1 MEKTQA
7 RVYLFLGLII
17 LAGVLVYIQ
26 SRVQPQITEQS
37 TDVFIEEVENT
48 FSFLDET
55 SIPVVPIV
63 DSSIP
68 YLDIVAEYPKGIVG
82 DTEIQSIVENGIS
95 QFKKEYTFYVLD
107 EFSPTAESQYTLS
120 VDYST
125 THSLNFVTHV
135 LEVFTY
141 TGGAHGGTDVQTY
154 SFDVHG
160 NQLSLQD
167 MLSEPDGLIQ
177 LSKKIRS
184 ILSTEEYKDLVNIE
198 WLEEGAGP
206 NMQNFSA
213 FTFNSTG
220 ITFIFQQYQIGPYV
234 SGIIE
239 VPLTFLELKDI
250 VKPEY
255 LK

>member
-7 RVYLFLGLII
+7 RIYLFVGLII
-17 LAGVLVYIQ
+17 LAGVLVYVQ
-26 SRVQPQITEQS
+26 SKVQPQLIEQS
-37 TDVFIEEVENT
+37 DVSITEEVENT

-82 DTEIQSIVENGIS
+82 DSEIQSIVENGIS

-120 VDYST
+120 VDYHT
-125 THSLNFVTHV
+125 THSLKFVTHI

-154 SFDVHG
+154 SFDIDG
-160 NQLSLQD
+160 NEIFLQD
-167 MLSEPDGLIQ
+167 MFSEPDGLAQ
-177 LSKKIRS
+177 LSKKIQS

-206 NMQNFSA
+206 NVQNFSA
-213 FTFNSTG
+213 FTFNSGG
-220 ITFIFQQYQIGPYV
+220 IDFIFQQYQVGPYV

-239 VPLTFLELKDI
+239 VPLSFVELKDI
-250 VKPEY
+250 FKPEY